1 MRRGNKPELDRCPKA
16 YLKWSFV
23 VAGMVIAFV
32 SYAVY
37 SSVADGVAGSSVAV
51 GTGVA
56 EGSALPPSAYGAQSV
71 ILAEHVNEEDG
82 YEKPVCKRLEDSGE
96 RYSQEEEASDE
107 GDRP

>member
-37 SSVADGVAGSSVAV
+37 SNVADGVADSSVAV
-51 GTGVA
+51 VTELAPTG
-56 EGSALPPSAYGAQSV
+56 AYGAQSV

-107 GDRP
+107 EDRP